1 MNEALLTVDD
11 LAVTYRTG
19 WRYDSVRAVD
29 GVNLSLDSGEI
40 VGVVGESGSGKSTL
54 GRALLGL
61 TKSTAGTIRFGG
73 RDLTHESA
81 GRRTS
86 GRVLQVVFQDP
97 FSSLNPAR
105 TVGSILSE
113 PLEIQGDLSA
123 VAARTKIRELLLRV
137 GLPADSMDRY
147 PSAFSGGQ
155 RQRIAIARAVS
166 VDPDL
171 VICDEATSALDVVTQ
186 AKMLELLGSLSA
198 ERNMAVLFIA
208 HDLAV
213 VAAIAHRVVVLYQGR
228 VMEQGPCRA
237 ILASPLHPY
246 TRALQLSSPVPDP
259 AVQRERRRR
268 RADAV
273 AASTA
278 EVSQAIPDGGCP
290 FAPRCPE
297 AFSACWTNR
306 PKNNVVG
313 DRTVACHLFDVDFVP
328 NPEEGDTISHE

>member
-1 MNEALLTVDD
+1 MTEPLLAVEQ
-11 LAVTYRTG
+11 LAVTYRKG
-19 WRYDSVRAVD
+19 WRSSSVRAVD
-29 GVNLSLDSGEI
+29 GMSFGLNSGEI

-61 TKSTAGTIRFGG
+61 TKTTAGSIRFGG
-73 RDLTHESA
+73 RDVTHERA
-81 GRRTS
+81 GHRS
-86 GRVLQVVFQDP
+86 DGRVLQVVFQDP

-113 PLEIQGDLSA
+113 PLEMQGGLSA
-123 VAARTKIRELLLRV
+123 DDARSKIRELLLRV

-186 AKMLELLGSLSA
+186 ARMLELLGSLSA
-198 ERNMAVLFIA
+198 ERRMAVLFIA

-268 RADAV
+268 RKDAV

-278 EVSQAIPDGGCP
+278 EVSQSIPHGGCP

-297 AFSACWTNR
+297 AFSACWTTR
-306 PKNNVVG
+306 PKDNVVG
-313 DRTVACHLFDVDFVP
+313 DRTVACHLFDPDVAP
-328 NPEEGDTISHE
+328 NPEK